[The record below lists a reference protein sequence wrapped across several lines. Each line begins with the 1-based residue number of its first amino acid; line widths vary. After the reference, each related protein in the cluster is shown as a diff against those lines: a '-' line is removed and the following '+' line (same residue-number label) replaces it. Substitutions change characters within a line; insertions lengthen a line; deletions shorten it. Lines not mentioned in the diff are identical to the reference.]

1 MSASLVLGYSR
12 NQQSSSVAFKGV
24 LCVEDKQDSAM
35 TGVVVHVDS
44 NAICVDE
51 GKTEGDQ

>member
-1 MSASLVLGYSR
+1 MKQNCRLSIVDA
-12 NQQSSSVAFKGV
+12 AFKGV